1 MIKALNAGL
10 DVSRDPFAEFSFL
23 SQDGTGYLGRDSSF
37 VVRDEVFAVLA
48 GRIGIKTHG
57 IDCLRYV

>member
-23 SQDGTGYLGRDSSF
+23 SQDGKGSLGRGSSF
-37 VVRDEVFAVLA
+37 VARDVNTGQDPHLNA
-48 GRIGIKTHG
+48 
-57 IDCLRYV
+57 DDN